1 MAYRI
6 WVTISVLALFFCVD
20 QTVRAATCP
29 CSIWPATSQ
38 PAMVDAGPDSAVELG
53 VTFHSDTNGFIT
65 GIRFY
70 KSSTNTGTHV
80 GNLWS
85 SNGVL
90 LATATFTGESASGWQ
105 QVSFS
110 TPVAITANTN
120 YVASYH
126 VNVGHYSDDDNFFA
140 TSGVDNSPLHATAN
154 GSAGI
159 NGRYTYGSTSSF
171 PTSTYVSGNYW
182 VDVVFTSAS
191 NTTTAP
197 AITSQPANQSVT
209 TGQTATFSV
218 ATSGTAPL
226 SYQWRKN
233 AVNIAGA
240 NSSTYTTPATTATDS
255 GAQFS
260 VVVSNSTGS
269 VTSTSAMLTV
279 GAVSSCPCS
288 IWKSTDVPAKA
299 DVGPDSPVE
308 LGVTFHSDSNGYIT
322 GVRFYKSTANTGT
335 HVGNLWSSSGTLLA
349 TATFSAESASGWQQ
363 VNFANPVA
371 VTANTTYVASYHVN
385 AGHYAYD
392 SNFFAASGVDKAPLH
407 APLNG
412 NGALNGR
419 YAYGSGSSFPNQNW
433 ASANY
438 WVDVVF
444 ATSLN
449 TAPTAPV
456 ITSQPAGSTVVA
468 GQSATFSIAASGTAP
483 LTYQWRKNGAN
494 ISGANSSTYTTPAT
508 VSTDS
513 GSQYSVVVGNSVG
526 SVTSASATLTVNAAT
541 RLLTANPTSLS
552 FGNVSVSLN
561 KVLTATFTNTG
572 NSTVTVSGLSIS
584 GAGLSV
590 SGISTGQMIGPSQS
604 TTATIVFLP
613 AITGSVSGSLT
624 VSSNATNS
632 PSTVSLSGSG
642 VNLVTHSTTL
652 NWTASVSSV
661 VGYNVYSGAVSG
673 GPYAR
678 LTSSP
683 VTLLNYKDSTVQ
695 SGKTY
700 YYVVTAVNST
710 GAESGYSSQAT
721 AAIP

>member
-1 MAYRI
+1 
-6 WVTISVLALFFCVD
+6 
-20 QTVRAATCP
+20 
-29 CSIWPATSQ
+29 
-38 PAMVDAGPDSAVELG
+38 
-53 VTFHSDTNGFIT
+53 
-65 GIRFY
+65 
-70 KSSTNTGTHV
+70 
-80 GNLWS
+80 
-85 SNGVL
+85 
-90 LATATFTGESASGWQ
+90 
-105 QVSFS
+105 
-110 TPVAITANTN
+110 VAITANTN

-126 VNVGHYSDDDNFFA
+126 VNGGHYSDDDNFFA
-140 TSGVDNSPLHATAN
+140 TSGVDNSPLHASAS
-154 GSAGI
+154 GSAGP
-159 NGRYTYGSTSSF
+159 NGRYTYGSTSAF
-171 PTSTYVSGNYW
+171 PTGTYLSGNYW
-182 VDVVFTSAS
+182 VDVVFTTAS
-191 NTTTAP
+191 NTNTTTAP

-226 SYQWRKN
+226 AYQWRKN
-233 AVNIAGA
+233 GVNIAAA
-240 NSSTYTTPATTATDS
+240 NSSMYTTPSTTATDS

-260 VVVSNSTGS
+260 VVVSNSVGS
-269 VTSTSAMLTV
+269 VTSANAVLTV
-279 GAVSSCPCS
+279 ATVSSCPCS
-288 IWKSTDVPAKA
+288 IWKSTAVPGQA
-299 DVGPDSPVE
+299 DAGPDSPVE
-308 LGVTFHSDSNGYIT
+308 LGVTFRPDNNGYIT
-322 GVRFYKSTANTGT
+322 SIRFYKSTANTGT

-385 AGHYAYD
+385 AGHFAED
-392 SNFFAASGVDKAPLH
+392 SNFFATSGVDNAPLH

-444 ATSLN
+444 ATSVN
-449 TAPTAPV
+449 TTSTAPV
-456 ITSQPAGSTVVA
+456 ITSQPASSTVVA
-468 GQSATFSIAASGTAP
+468 GQSATFSVAVSGTTP

-494 ISGANSSTYTTPAT
+494 ISGANSSSYTTPAT
-508 VSTDS
+508 VSTDN
-513 GSQYSVVVGNSVG
+513 GSQYSLVVSNSVG
-526 SVTSASATLTVNAAT
+526 SVTSASATLTVSATT

-561 KVLTATFTNTG
+561 KALTATFTNTG
-572 NSTVTVSGLSIS
+572 NSTVTISGVSIS

-604 TTATIVFLP
+604 VTATIIFLP
-613 AITGSVSGSLT
+613 SITAVMNGSMT

-632 PSTVSLSGSG
+632 PSTVSLSGTG
-642 VNLVTHSTTL
+642 VNLVTHSTSL
-652 NWTASVSSV
+652 GWTASVSSV
-661 VGYNVYSGAVSG
+661 VGYNVYSGIVSG
-673 GPYAR
+673 GPYAK

-683 VTLLNYKDSTVQ
+683 VSVVSYKDSTVQ

-700 YYVVTAVNST
+700 YYVVTAVNSS